1 MKVLITGA
9 WNCSREHIAAIESFG
24 NEVWVLPY
32 EKEKLPCAY
41 EEVEAVICNGLFL
54 SHPIER
60 FVNLKYIQL
69 TSAGFDR
76 IPMNYVNEHEIQ
88 IRNAKGVYSVPMAE
102 FAVSGVVYLY
112 KQMEFFSKN
121 QKERKWEKHR
131 GLLELNGK
139 TVCIVGCGSVGS
151 ECAQRFSA
159 FGCRIIG
166 IDIYP
171 QKNPYY
177 EEIRSLDYLNM
188 KLAESDIVVLTLP
201 LTDQTRHLMDERV
214 FSCMKKGSILVN
226 IARGAIVKTE
236 ALVSALKGKLG
247 GAVLDVFEEEPLDA
261 FSPLWEMEHVL
272 LTPHNSFVG
281 DGNSSR
287 LSKMI
292 INNMEQYCCGCF
304 LKM

>member
-41 EEVEAVICNGLFL
+41 EEVEAVIWQRLFL

-112 KQMEFFSKN
+112 KQMNFLVKSKRA
-121 QKERKWEKHR
+121 QM
-131 GLLELNGK
+131 GK
-139 TVCIVGCGSVGS
+139 
-151 ECAQRFSA
+151 AQGTS
-159 FGCRIIG
+159 
-166 IDIYP
+166 
-171 QKNPYY
+171 
-177 EEIRSLDYLNM
+177 
-188 KLAESDIVVLTLP
+188 
-201 LTDQTRHLMDERV
+201 
-214 FSCMKKGSILVN
+214 
-226 IARGAIVKTE
+226 
-236 ALVSALKGKLG
+236 
-247 GAVLDVFEEEPLDA
+247 
-261 FSPLWEMEHVL
+261 
-272 LTPHNSFVG
+272 
-281 DGNSSR
+281 
-287 LSKMI
+287 
-292 INNMEQYCCGCF
+292 
-304 LKM
+304 